1 MSEGGG
7 HDEAGGG
14 SRSAAQPTAERRQ
27 FPESGQRDERW
38 ALDEQGV
45 WRERPGA
52 TTRPARSPR
61 KLGVAGGLGV
71 AGVLG
76 MAAVLILVQIGVIGS
91 GKATAKPS
99 GFKPTAT
106 KPTLAVRQTA
116 AAFLAAWEH
125 GHYRQAARYTDHP
138 DTAAAA
144 LTSYRAGL
152 HLRALHLAVQSVT
165 AAGTVAFSVK
175 ATVSLPAIPVSPA
188 AGRSAASAPAGR
200 PVSSAVTATWSYASD
215 LTAYARH
222 GGWWVRWTPA
232 LVAPHLTAGEK
243 VVSIPIA
250 AGAAEVDDAV
260 GNNLQDSSDHGLLNI
275 AAALTRSAPLSQGTP
290 GIEVAFVGPAN
301 APIAGTTDQL
311 SQPVAAAV
319 VKTTID
325 PKAEA
330 VAQSAVQAHSGS
342 SMVVIQPTT
351 GDILAVANND
361 GANDFALTA
370 QVAPGSTNK
379 IVTATALFLTGL
391 VSSPSQPVDCPPQID
406 ADGEVIHNAGGESE
420 PPGTPFLTDFAAS
433 CNNAF
438 DRWYASLGPETLAQT
453 AQKYYGLNQPW
464 NIGIG
469 EAVPYYTMPPTA
481 SHAELALE
489 LFGQGRLAAAP
500 LAMASVAAT
509 VAAGSFKQPIVVAGQ
524 PQLQG
529 TPLPANVHQDLW
541 QVMRAAAQGGTAAGV
556 FDGVGSPVYAKTGTA
571 DVSGQGQP
579 NSWMVAFDPT
589 VNVAVGCLVLDA
601 GYGAQVA
608 GPEVAAVLEHL
619 G

>member
-1 MSEGGG
+1 
-7 HDEAGGG
+7 
-14 SRSAAQPTAERRQ
+14 
-27 FPESGQRDERW
+27 
-38 ALDEQGV
+38 
-45 WRERPGA
+45 
-52 TTRPARSPR
+52 
-61 KLGVAGGLGV
+61 
-71 AGVLG
+71 
-76 MAAVLILVQIGVIGS
+76 MAAVLILVQFGVVGA
-91 GKATAKPS
+91 GKSTATPS
-99 GFKPTAT
+99 GFQPTAT
-106 KPTLAVRQTA
+106 KPALAARQTA
-116 AAFLAAWEH
+116 VAFLAAWQH

-144 LTSYRAGL
+144 LTSYRTGL

-165 AAGTVAFSVK
+165 AQGKVAFSVI
-175 ATVSLPAIPVSPA
+175 ATVSLPANPVSTA
-188 AGRSAASAPAGR
+188 AGQSAASAPAGR
-200 PVSSAVTATWSYASD
+200 RGSSAAKATWSYASD

-232 LVAPHLTAGEK
+232 LVAPNLTAGEK
-243 VVSIPIA
+243 VVSLPIA
-250 AGAAEVDDAV
+250 PGAAEVDDAV
-260 GNNLQDSSDHGLLNI
+260 GNNLQDSSDPGLRNI
-275 AAALTRSAPLSQGTP
+275 GAALTRNAPLSQGTQ
-290 GIEVAFVGPAN
+290 GIEVAFVGPGN
-301 APIAGTTDQL
+301 TPIAGTTHQL
-311 SQPVAAAV
+311 SQPVATAV

-325 PKAEA
+325 PKVEA
-330 VAQSAVQAHSGS
+330 AAQSAVQAHSGS
-342 SMVVIQPTT
+342 SMVVIQPST

-370 QVAPGSTNK
+370 RVAPGSTNK
-379 IVTATALFLTGL
+379 IVASTALFLTGL

-438 DRWYASLGPETLAQT
+438 DRWFASLGPETLAQT

-469 EAVPYYTMPPTA
+469 QAVPYYTMPSAA

-509 VAAGSFKQPIVVAGQ
+509 VAEGSFRQPIVVAGQ

-529 TPLPANVHQDLW
+529 TPLPATVHQDLW
-541 QVMRAAAQGGTAAGV
+541 QVMRAVTQGGGTAAGV

-579 NSWMVAFDPT
+579 NSWMVAFDPAL
-589 VNVAVGCLVLDA
+589 NVAVGCLVLDA
-601 GYGAQVA
+601 GYGDQVA